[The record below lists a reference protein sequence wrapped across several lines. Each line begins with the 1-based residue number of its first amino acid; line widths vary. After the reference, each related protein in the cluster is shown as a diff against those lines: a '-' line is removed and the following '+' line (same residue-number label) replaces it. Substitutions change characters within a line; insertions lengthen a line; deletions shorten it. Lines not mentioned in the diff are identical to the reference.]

1 MSHLPISRKES
12 HVDDWVI
19 GIDLGATKI
28 ALGLVDS
35 HNHIMAR
42 CRIPTEA
49 GKGPESVVERI
60 GQCVQQ
66 MKKEAPVDYRVAAVG
81 ICAPG
86 PVDYDKGVIVD
97 PPNITGLHHSPLRRM
112 LADHL
117 GLPVSLE
124 HDAKAAALGDF
135 HYGAGKGAR
144 SMIFIVV
151 GTGVG
156 AALILD
162 GKIHRGERNYAG
174 EIGHMTIDR
183 HGERCHCGTRG
194 CVETT
199 LSGPQIARHYKLMK
213 EEAGQPVDPDS
224 ITGDVVAALAADGD
238 PVAKQVMYQ
247 AGEALGIAVANIAM
261 TVNVDLYVIGGSV
274 VKSGDLLLE
283 PAREVMKC
291 YCFSSVGQNVRILP
305 TALGDDGPILG
316 CAYLA
321 RQVAGR

>member
-1 MSHLPISRKES
+1 M
-12 HVDDWVI
+12 DDWVI

-28 ALGLVDS
+28 ALGLVAPD
-35 HNHIMAR
+35 NRIAAR
-42 CRIPTEA
+42 RRFPTEA
-49 GKGPESVVERI
+49 ARGPESVVERI
-60 GQCVQQ
+60 AAAVAE
-66 MKKEAPVDYRVAAVG
+66 MKGETPAGHRVAAVG
-81 ICAPG
+81 MCTPG
-86 PVDYDKGVIVD
+86 PVDYARGVIVD
-97 PPNITGLHHSPLRRM
+97 PPNIVGLHHAPMRRL
-112 LADHL
+112 LAEHL

-135 HYGAGKGAR
+135 HYGAGKGAH
-144 SMIFIVV
+144 SMVFVVV

-162 GKIHRGERNYAG
+162 GKIIRGERNYAG

-199 LSGPQIARHYKLMK
+199 LSGPQIARNYLRKK
-213 EEAGQPVDPDS
+213 EATGEPVVPEGVS
-224 ITGDVVAALAADGD
+224 GDAVAALAAAGD
-238 PVAKQVMYQ
+238 PIAGQAMRE

-261 TVNVDLYVIGGSV
+261 TVNVDLFVIGGSV
-274 VKSGDLLLE
+274 VKSGDLLLA
-283 PAREVMKC
+283 PAREAVC
-291 YCFSSVGQNVRILP
+291 GYCFASVSSHVRILP

-316 CAYLA
+316 CAFLA